1 MKCYKCDSV
10 STIEDGNVWTCAQ
23 HIGLCECDGR
33 HDGPMTSS
41 PSIKGLVCPKH
52 NVNKYSAACDCMTN
66 DQGAWDFRKREG
78 GISYGIEAMENEM
91 VQWNGLE

>member
-1 MKCYKCDSV
+1 
-10 STIEDGNVWTCAQ
+10 
-23 HIGLCECDGR
+23 
-33 HDGPMTSS
+33 
-41 PSIKGLVCPKH
+41 
-52 NVNKYSAACDCMTN
+52 MTN